1 VARLI
6 ALTII
11 AVIFVFGLLVF
22 VHELG
27 HFLTAKAV
35 GMRVDEFAI
44 GFGPKLMHRQ
54 RGETLYSL
62 RAIPL
67 GGFNKIAGMD
77 PDEKQDEK
85 SFYSKSVWARMF
97 VIVAGSAMNFLLPV
111 ILFFLV
117 FMLSGIDTPSNEPVI
132 GSVMPERPAAAAG
145 LLPGDKIVAVNGQTI
160 TTWPQFVEVIQTSAD
175 KNIVIDLNRDGAA
188 QKINIIP
195 QFDQS
200 AQRGIIGVTPVVEKY
215 QPGVFEAMGLGVK
228 YTYLVLV
235 KMIDALVEIVTGQAA
250 ADIAGPIGIMKMT
263 GEAAQNGLAPLLQFA
278 AFLSINLGLINLL
291 PIPALDGGH
300 IIVLSIEAVRG
311 KQLNKRY
318 LEIVH
323 SIGFVLLLLLMVVAT
338 FKDITR

>member
-1 VARLI
+1 MV
-6 ALTII
+6 LTII
-11 AVIFVFGLLVF
+11 AVVFVFGLLVF

-44 GFGPKLMHRQ
+44 GFGPKIISRQ
-54 RGETLYSL
+54 RGETVYSL
-62 RAIPL
+62 RAVPL

-77 PDEKQDEK
+77 PDEEQDEK
-85 SFYSKSVWARMF
+85 SFYAKSVGARMF
-97 VIVAGSAMNFLLPV
+97 VIVAGSVMNFLLPV
-111 ILFFLV
+111 ILFFAV
-117 FMLSGIDTPSNEPVI
+117 FMLSGIDTPSQEPVI
-132 GSVMPERPAAAAG
+132 GSIMQDRPAASAG
-145 LLPGDKIVAVNGQTI
+145 LLAGDKVVAVDGQGI
-160 TTWPQFVEVIQTSAD
+160 ESWPQFVEIIQKSAD
-175 KNIVIDLNRDGAA
+175 KNVVIEVARGGTA
-188 QKINIIP
+188 QKISVMP
-195 QFDQS
+195 EFDAT
-200 AQRGIIGVTPVVEKY
+200 AQRGIIGVTPLVEKY
-215 QPGVFEAMGLGVK
+215 QPGVFEAMGLGAK
-228 YTYLVLV
+228 YTYVVLV
-235 KMIDALVEIVTGQAA
+235 KMVDALAEMVTGRAA

-300 IIVLSIEAVRG
+300 IIVLGIEAIRG

-323 SIGFVLLLLLMVVAT
+323 GIGFVLLILLMIVAT